1 MYFCYGYSI
10 DVYLDWFPKYLYD
23 SRGVNLKQMGFYAS
37 LPFVAGA
44 VGNLL
49 GGWLS
54 DLWAARTGNLTSGSP
69 GDCGGWVC
77 DCRGID
83 PARYLYQPH
92 YGIRLSFPASQFS
105 AWS

>member
-1 MYFCYGYSI
+1 MMYFCYGYSI

-37 LPFVAGA
+37 LPFIAGA

-54 DLWAARTGNLTSGSP
+54 DLL
-69 GDCGGWVC
+69 GGAH
-77 DCRGID
+77 R
-83 PARYLYQPH
+83 Q
-92 YGIRLSFPASQFS
+92 S
-105 AWS
+105 